1 MADMHATLE
10 KFGYGHGT
18 VFEDEQWAAVVRPAQ
33 PTLGSMVLIC
43 KRDITSFGAL
53 NAAESAAL
61 PVMVARLE
69 AALRRVVAAQKF
81 NYLMLMM
88 NDPQV
93 HMHVI
98 PRYEGS
104 REWRETSFRDAG
116 WPAVPM
122 LTEAVALDAEG
133 VAHLRD
139 DLRAA

>member
-1 MADMHATLE
+1 MHATLE
-10 KFGYGHGT
+10 KFGYGPGT
-18 VFEDEQWAAVVRPAQ
+18 VFEDEHWAAVVRPVQ
-33 PTLGSMVLIC
+33 PTLGSLVLIC
-43 KRDITSFGAL
+43 KRDITSFGMLSPEEA
-53 NAAESAAL
+53 AAL
-61 PVMVARLE
+61 PPMVGRLE

-104 REWRETSFRDAG
+104 RDWRGTSFKDAG
-116 WPAVPM
+116 WPAVPV
-122 LTEAVALDAEG
+122 LTEAVPLDAAG